1 MSEHPVW
8 LSITNNALSKTCKKY
23 HLDGYNQF
31 LVYSICLLN
40 YQQWC
45 KTSNFF
51 GEKIKNNVQRSILDT
66 DLDLF
71 SFYQQDD
78 MKWTGWVIIYL
89 KTCKDLIQTKTQ
101 TWHKVEVFFWTDGT
115 KSVQIARNMNS
126 FNPPYNKVVSTIHS
140 MVSVW

>member
-1 MSEHPVW
+1 MRSQKPVK
-8 LSITNNALSKTCKKY
+8 SITLMDIINSWYTRSVCWIISSAR
-23 HLDGYNQF
+23 
-31 LVYSICLLN
+31 
-40 YQQWC
+40 C

-51 GEKIKNNVQRSILDT
+51 GGKIKNNVQRSILDT

-101 TWHKVEVFFWTDGT
+101 TWPKVEVFFRTDGT

-126 FNPPYNKVVSTIHS
+126 FNPPYNKLVSTIHS
-140 MVSVW
+140 MVSVC